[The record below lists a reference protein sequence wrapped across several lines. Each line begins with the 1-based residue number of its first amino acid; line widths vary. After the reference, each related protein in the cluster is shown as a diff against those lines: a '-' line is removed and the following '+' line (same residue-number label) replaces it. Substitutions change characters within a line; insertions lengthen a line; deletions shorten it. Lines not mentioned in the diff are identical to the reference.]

1 LSGVNY
7 AAIER
12 GAKSIAM
19 RPLRPAILALFS
31 ASLALGA
38 PGLAM
43 AKARSALRHKPGPMR
58 PIEVRVGEARDL
70 THIEFPGSDPVSSR
84 KEGADLV
91 LRFARS
97 SSPDLVQLKVAPPHF
112 AKPAAITASSSGI
125 ELRISPADGAVVKLG
140 KADGVAYV
148 NLAAKPETATAA
160 PPPPKD
166 QAPQRRSDP
175 APQSGIVR
183 MQPDLQGKT
192 LTLRFAWRAPL
203 GAAVFRRGDAIWMV
217 FDTKAKIDLSSAP
230 RGLAQF
236 RRIDEVEGR
245 DFSAL
250 RIVAPPTI
258 LASADAQ
265 GSVWTL
271 TLGPSRPAP
280 PQGVTMARDD
290 SAGPP
295 ALTAQVAG
303 STGVFWINDPA
314 VGDRLAVVTA
324 LAPAKGLE
332 LRREMVD
339 AVILPSSQGL
349 AIQPIAEDLAVSAD
363 GDLVRI
369 GRPRGLALSPATA
382 PLRRSAPVPQDL
394 SLPTAASLP
403 AMIDFQTWS
412 KTGPGGFVR
421 RYQALLDAADAEG
434 GKGKSAGVQARL
446 GLARFL
452 VGSELSYE
460 AIGVLDLLAKTNASM
475 LGDAEFRGLR
485 GAARAM
491 AGRWHDA
498 QADFSSPV
506 VAEDPASAL
515 WRGYVSAKLGDYAGA
530 REQFIHGRSAL
541 YQFAPEWK
549 ARFARVE
556 AEAALAVGDV
566 VTARNQLALA
576 EGEHVSENE
585 TAAIHLAQAR
595 LDEAQNQTDQALA
608 LYDEVSKSSYGAVA
622 APALLH
628 ATEIRLARGKLS
640 PGDAVATLNSLR
652 FRWRGDGSELETV
665 RALGHL
671 YLAQG
676 RYREAL
682 EALRSAGQRSADQPM
697 ALAVSQDLSGA
708 FRALFLDGQADGMQ
722 PIQALALFYDFRE
735 LTPIGAD
742 GDLMVRKMVR
752 RLVDV
757 DLLDQAAELL
767 KWQVDNRL
775 DGVPKAQVSTD
786 LATIDL
792 MDKRP
797 EDALDAINSSRTTL
811 LPAALNAKRRV
822 VEARALLALGRGD
835 HALELLQGDKSPE
848 AADVRAE
855 ASWKQRNWAQAGAL
869 LEGELGDRWKRPEPL
884 SGEDQGRLMR
894 AGVAFSLA
902 GDDAAL
908 ARLRT
913 RYARLADLSNAPD
926 ALRVALA
933 GVQEASLS
941 ASDFA
946 RAASDAA
953 AFAGWVAAS
962 KKRFHDALSAPLTLP
977 SAQPVKQTTARAAAA
992 KPPIKK
998 S

>member
-1 LSGVNY
+1 
-7 AAIER
+7 
-12 GAKSIAM
+12 M
-19 RPLRPAILALFS
+19 RPLRPALIALLS
-31 ASLALGA
+31 ASLSLGA
-38 PGLAM
+38 QTMAVPTLAWS
-43 AKARSALRHKPGPMR
+43 AVVKEPRSLR
-58 PIEVRVGEARDL
+58 PIDVRVGQATGL
-70 THIEFPGSDPVSSR
+70 THIEFPGSEPISSR
-84 KEGADLV
+84 RDGAELV
-91 LRFARS
+91 LRFARG
-97 SSPDLVQLKVAPPHF
+97 SSPDLVQLKIAPPRF
-112 AKPAAITASSSGI
+112 AKPATIMAYPGGI
-125 ELRISPADGAVVKLG
+125 ELRLSPADGAVIKLG
-140 KADGVAYV
+140 KADGVSFV
-148 NLAAKPETATAA
+148 NLAAAPDGASAT
-160 PPPPKD
+160 PTPKD
-166 QAPQRRSDP
+166 QTPTRRADP
-175 APQSGIVR
+175 APASGVVR
-183 MQPDLQGKT
+183 LQPELQGRALAFK
-192 LTLRFAWRAPL
+192 FAWRAPV

-217 FDTKAKIDLSSAP
+217 FDTRAKIDVSGAP
-230 RGLAQF
+230 HGMVQF
-236 RRIDEVEGR
+236 RRVEAVDGR
-245 DFSAL
+245 DFAAI

-258 LASADAQ
+258 LVSADAQ

-271 TLGPSRPAP
+271 TLGPSQPLP
-280 PQGVTMARDD
+280 GQGIGIARDD
-290 SAGPP
+290 AAGP
-295 ALTAQVAG
+295 ASLTAQMAG

-324 LAPAKGLE
+324 LAPVKGLD
-332 LRREMVD
+332 RGRQMVD
-339 AVILPSSQGL
+339 AVLLPSIQGL
-349 AIQPIAEDLAVSAD
+349 AIQPIAEDLLVSAE

-369 GRPRGLALSPATA
+369 GRPRGLALSPSTVQ
-382 PLRRSAPVPQDL
+382 LRRTTPVAQDV
-394 SLPTAASLP
+394 SLPTAAPLPSL
-403 AMIDFQTWS
+403 IDFPNWS
-412 KTGPGGFVR
+412 KTGPGGFER
-421 RYQALLDAADAEG
+421 RYQALLDAANAEG
-434 GKGKSAGVQARL
+434 GKGKAAGVQARL

-452 VGSELSYE
+452 VGSELSFE
-460 AIGVLDLLAKTNASM
+460 AIGVLDLLAKTNPNM

-506 VAEDPASAL
+506 VAEDPAAAL
-515 WRGYVSAKLGDYAGA
+515 WLGYVSAKLGDYAGA
-530 REQFIHGRSAL
+530 REQFTHGSSVL

-556 AEAALAVGDV
+556 AEAALAVGDAA
-566 VTARNQLALA
+566 TARTQLDIAA
-576 EGEHVSENE
+576 GEHVSENE
-585 TAAIHLAQAR
+585 TAAIRLAQAR
-595 LDEAQNQTDQALA
+595 LDEAQNQPDQALA

-628 ATEIRLARGKLS
+628 ATELRLAKGQLA
-640 PGDAVATLNSLR
+640 PADAVATLESVR
-652 FRWRGDGSELETV
+652 FRWRGDGNELETV
-665 RALGHL
+665 RALGHI
-671 YLAQG
+671 YLGQG

-682 EALRSAGQRSADQPM
+682 EALRSAGKRLPDQPA
-697 ALAVSQDLSGA
+697 ALAVSNDLTGA

-775 DGVPKAQVSTD
+775 DGLPKAQISTD

-797 EDALDAINSSRTTL
+797 EDALEAINNSRTTL
-811 LPAALNAKRRV
+811 LPTALNAQRRV

-855 ASWKQRNWAQAGAL
+855 ASWKQRNWADAGAL
-869 LEGELGDRWKRPEPL
+869 IEGQLGDRWKKPDPL
-884 SGEDQGRLMR
+884 SGEDQGRVMR
-894 AGVAFSLA
+894 AAVAYSLV

-908 ARLRT
+908 TRLRT
-913 RYARLADLSNAPD
+913 HYGKLAETSSAPD

-933 GVQEASLS
+933 GVQEGALS
-941 ASDFA
+941 AGDFA

-962 KKRFHDALSAPLTLP
+962 KKRFHDQLAAPLTVP
-977 SAQPVKQTTARAAAA
+977 VAQPVKQTAA
-992 KPPIKK
+992 KPSPAKPSLKK

>member
-1 LSGVNY
+1 MS
-7 AAIER
+7 
-12 GAKSIAM
+12 
-19 RPLRPAILALFS
+19 PLRPALVALLS

-38 PGLAM
+38 PTLAIP
-43 AKARSALRHKPGPMR
+43 KARVAAVRKSASLR
-58 PIEVRVGEARDL
+58 PIEVRLGQAKDL
-70 THIEFPGSDPVSSR
+70 THIEFPGSDPVSVR
-84 KEGADLV
+84 KDGADLV

-112 AKPAAITASSSGI
+112 AKPAAISATAAGV
-125 ELRISPADGAVVKLG
+125 ELRIGPADGAMLRLG
-140 KADGVAYV
+140 KADGVTFI
-148 NLAAKPETATAA
+148 NLA
-160 PPPPKD
+160 PPPAAAPAAPAAPKD
-166 QAPQRRSDP
+166 QTPERRGDP
-175 APQSGIVR
+175 VPASGVVR
-183 MQPDLQGKT
+183 MQPELQGKAIA
-192 LTLRFAWRAPL
+192 LKFAWRAPV

-217 FDTKAKIDLSSAP
+217 FDAKARIDVSGAP
-230 RGLAQF
+230 HGMVQF
-236 RRIDEVEGR
+236 RRIDAVDGR
-245 DFSAL
+245 DFAAI
-250 RIVAPPTI
+250 RIIAPLTT

-265 GSVWTL
+265 GPVWTL
-271 TLGPSRPAP
+271 TLGPSQPTP
-280 PQGVTMARDD
+280 GQGVSITRDD
-290 SAGPP
+290 AAGPA
-295 ALTAQVAG
+295 ALTAQMAG
-303 STGVFWINDPA
+303 STGVFWVQDPA

-332 LRREMVD
+332 QRRQMVD
-339 AVILPSSQGL
+339 AVLLPSMQGL
-349 AIQPIAEDLAVSAD
+349 AIQPIAEDLAVSAE

-369 GRPRGLALSPATA
+369 GRPHGLALSPATA
-382 PLRRSAPVPQDL
+382 QLRRTTAVTQDV
-394 SLPTAASLP
+394 SLPTAASMPGL
-403 AMIDFQTWS
+403 IDFQNWS
-412 KTGPGGFVR
+412 KTGVGGFTR
-421 RYQALLDAADAEG
+421 RYQILLDAANAEG
-434 GKGKSAGVQARL
+434 GRGKSAGVQARL

-452 VGSELSYE
+452 VGSNLSYE
-460 AIGVLDLLAKTNASM
+460 AIGVLNLLAKSNSSM

-515 WRGYVSAKLGDYAGA
+515 WRGYVSAKLGDNSGA
-530 REQFIHGRSAL
+530 REQFAHGRSAL

-566 VTARNQLALA
+566 ATAGSQLSLA
-576 EGEHVSENE
+576 SGERVSENE
-585 TAAIHLAQAR
+585 TAAIQLAQAR
-595 LDEAQNQTDQALA
+595 LYEAQNQIDQALA
-608 LYDEVSKSSYGAVA
+608 LYDEASKSGYGAVS

-628 ATEIRLARGKLS
+628 ATELRLAKGKLA
-640 PGDAVATLNSLR
+640 PNDAVAALNSLR
-652 FRWRGDGSELETV
+652 YRWRGDGNELETV
-665 RALGHL
+665 RALGHI

-682 EALRSAGQRSADQPM
+682 EALRSAGQRSPDQPAAM
-697 ALAVSQDLSGA
+697 AVSNDLSTA
-708 FRALFLDGQADGMQ
+708 FRALFLDGQADGLQ

-775 DGVPKAQVSTD
+775 DGLPKAQISTD

-792 MDKRP
+792 MNKRP
-797 EDALDAINSSRTTL
+797 EDALEAVNNSRTTL
-811 LPAALNAKRRV
+811 LPAALNAQRRV

-835 HALELLQGDKSPE
+835 HALELLEGDKSPE

-855 ASWKQRNWAQAGAL
+855 ASWEQHSWAKAGAL
-869 LEGELGDRWKRPEPL
+869 IEGQLGDRWKRRDPL
-884 SGEDQGRLMR
+884 SGEDQGRLIR
-894 AGVAFSLA
+894 AGVAYSLA
-902 GDDAAL
+902 GDDASL
-908 ARLRT
+908 TRLRS
-913 RYARLADLSNAPD
+913 RYTRLAEASNAPD

-933 GVQEASLS
+933 GVQQAALS
-941 ASDFA
+941 AGDFA

-962 KKRFHDALSAPLTLP
+962 KKRFHDQLSAPLTVP
-977 SAQPVKQTTARAAAA
+977 AAQPVKQTTAKPPAA
-992 KPPIKK
+992 KPPVKK

>member
-1 LSGVNY
+1 
-7 AAIER
+7 
-12 GAKSIAM
+12 M
-19 RPLRPAILALFS
+19 RPFRPALLALLS

-38 PGLAM
+38 PTLAIP
-43 AKARSALRHKPGPMR
+43 KARPTAAKKGGPPK
-58 PIEVRVGEARDL
+58 PIEVRVGQAKDL
-70 THIEFPGSDPVSSR
+70 THIEFPGSDPISSR
-84 KEGADLV
+84 KDGADLV
-91 LRFARS
+91 LRFARG

-112 AKPAAITASSSGI
+112 AKPATITASPGGV
-125 ELRISPADGAVVKLG
+125 ELRISPADGAVVRLG
-140 KADGVAYV
+140 KADGVVFV
-148 NLAAKPETATAA
+148 NLAAAPDAAPVA

-166 QAPQRRSDP
+166 QTPVRRADP
-175 APQSGIVR
+175 APASGVVR
-183 MQPDLQGKT
+183 MQPELQGKA
-192 LTLRFAWRAPL
+192 LALRFAWRAPV

-217 FDTKAKIDLSSAP
+217 FDAKAKIDVSSAP
-230 RGLAQF
+230 HGMVQF
-236 RRIDEVEGR
+236 RKVEAVDGR
-245 DFSAL
+245 DFAAI
-250 RIVAPPTI
+250 RIVAPPTT

-265 GSVWTL
+265 GPVWTL
-271 TLGPSRPAP
+271 TLGPSQPIP
-280 PQGVTMARDD
+280 SQGVSIARDD
-290 SAGPP
+290 AAGPA
-295 ALTAQVAG
+295 ALTATMAG
-303 STGVFWINDPA
+303 STGVFWVDDPA

-324 LAPAKGLE
+324 LAPAKGLDQ
-332 LRREMVD
+332 RRQMVD
-339 AVILPSSQGL
+339 AVLLPSTQGL
-349 AIQPIAEDLAVSAD
+349 AIQPIAEDLVVSAE

-382 PLRRSAPVPQDL
+382 QLRRSSPVAQDV
-394 SLPTAASLP
+394 SLPTASALP
-403 AMIDFQTWS
+403 GLIDFPNWS
-412 KTGPGGFVR
+412 KTGDGGFNR
-421 RYQALLDAADAEG
+421 RYQALLDAANAEG
-434 GKGKSAGVQARL
+434 GKGKTAGVQARL

-452 VGSELSYE
+452 AGSELSYE
-460 AIGVLDLLAKTNASM
+460 AIGVLNLLAKTNSSM

-485 GAARAM
+485 GASRAM

-515 WRGYVSAKLGDYAGA
+515 WRGYVSAKLGDNAGA
-530 REQFIHGRSAL
+530 REQFAHGRSAL

-566 VTARNQLALA
+566 ATARNQLDLA
-576 EGEHVSENE
+576 SGEHVSENE

-628 ATEIRLARGKLS
+628 ATELRLVKGKLA
-640 PGDAVATLNSLR
+640 PADAVSTLDSLR
-652 FRWRGDGSELETV
+652 YRWRGDGNELETV
-665 RALGHL
+665 RALGHI
-671 YLAQG
+671 YLGQG

-682 EALRSAGQRSADQPM
+682 EALRSAGQRSPDQPVS
-697 ALAVSQDLSGA
+697 LAVANDLSTA

-775 DGVPKAQVSTD
+775 DGLPKAQGSTD

-797 EDALDAINSSRTTL
+797 EDALDAINSSRTSL
-811 LPAALNAKRRV
+811 LPAALNAQRRV

-855 ASWKQRNWAQAGAL
+855 ASWKQRSWAQAGAL
-869 LEGELGDRWKRPEPL
+869 IEGQLGDRWKRPDPL

-902 GDDAAL
+902 SDDAAL
-908 ARLRT
+908 TRLRT
-913 RYARLADLSNAPD
+913 RYTKLAEASNAPD

-933 GVQEASLS
+933 GVQEGTLS
-941 ASDFA
+941 AGDFA

-962 KKRFHDALSAPLTLP
+962 KKRFHDQLLAPLTVP
-977 SAQPVKQTTARAAAA
+977 AAQPVKQTTAKPVPAAQPVKQTVAKPPAA
-992 KPPIKK
+992 KPPVKK